1 VPSTVINI
9 TASAAVGGATSGRA
23 AASSLLGVFDAIMG
37 AACAGAEGAPLD
49 GKLAG
54 GGPHA
59 PGQHNLDVGKL
70 PANGHPAKAAAAAAA
85 ALVAAT
91 AGEGS
96 IPAATAEALATD
108 LTAAKDAAAAIDA
121 APATGAKAE
130 EAAPAETASAAM
142 DLAASALVQTPAAP
156 VVQTTSAAA
165 AASSGATAA
174 DAGAQL
180 PASPE
185 AVADVTLKHA
195 EEGKPKAIPGA
206 NASDTAPEA
215 PAEVTLKHAE
225 EGKPK
230 TIPGANASGA
240 ARLHAAEN
248 SAVMRAVSAQQ
259 SAPAP
264 ATQPATTEVPPA
276 IAGDAA
282 VDTAAVETLAAATH
296 AEPVPQTPVSQSRKA
311 PASRPAGGERVG
323 TPVDAAAQPSTPA
336 GAAASTDDPS
346 APADKEPKLAAAP
359 AAPQDA
365 PRAQPDDALPPAP
378 AEAARTHAAAPSAA
392 ASAEVR
398 GSPETVASLAA
409 QIVKK
414 LGARTTH
421 FDVQL
426 DPAGLGKVNVRV
438 VIGPDGQVSAAMSFD
453 NPQAAA
459 ELKSRAAELHRSLA
473 QSGFDL
479 SGGLSFDVAQDQ
491 GGGYGGQQ
499 NAFGSQD
506 GANSGNA
513 FRGRAF
519 AAALATAG
527 DAVQAA
533 LPGAYSFARGA
544 DKGVD
549 VRV

>member
-9 TASAAVGGATSGRA
+9 TASAAVGVATSGRA

-85 ALVAAT
+85 ALAAAT

-142 DLAASALVQTPAAP
+142 DLAAAALVQTPAAP

-195 EEGKPKAIPGA
+195 EEGKPK
-206 NASDTAPEA
+206 
-215 PAEVTLKHAE
+215 
-225 EGKPK
+225 

-259 SAPAP
+259 SAPAR

-296 AEPVPQTPVSQSRKA
+296 AEPAPQTPVSQSRKA

-392 ASAEVR
+392 ASAGVR